1 MSFPSLREFMD
12 AVSARWPTALTVL
25 LGSSGVL
32 YTAANGYQYVSDLP
46 SAVLTTCFILAIF
59 AGASLASTS
68 IEATFSALKRV
79 IGWMRSNSVKTERL
93 AMLLDLPFDEHLV
106 MSMLF
111 TNKKQAFHARVDE
124 PSLIGLIQRGL
135 IIKQNG
141 THSMLEWPYLIPQFV
156 WNAMAENRDMFTVP
170 EEHQRNPFIRSDFG
184 NQIVS
189 LEY

>member
-111 TNKKQAFHARVDE
+111 TNKKPSFPRQSRRAKSDWLNSARPNHQTKRHAFHAGMALLDPSICLECDGRE
-124 PSLIGLIQRGL
+124 PRYVYGARGASAKS
-135 IIKQNG
+135 IYSI
-141 THSMLEWPYLIPQFV
+141 
-156 WNAMAENRDMFTVP
+156 
-170 EEHQRNPFIRSDFG
+170 
-184 NQIVS
+184 
-189 LEY
+189 

>member
-68 IEATFSALKRV
+68 IEAAFSALKRV